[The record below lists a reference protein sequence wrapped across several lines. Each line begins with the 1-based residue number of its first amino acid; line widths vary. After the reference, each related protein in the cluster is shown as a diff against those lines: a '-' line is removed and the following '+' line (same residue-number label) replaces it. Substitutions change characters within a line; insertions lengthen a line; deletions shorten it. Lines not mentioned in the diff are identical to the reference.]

1 MTRLLLI
8 VALLFSPLIKAD
20 EASDLAAREAR
31 LERLR
36 DNMAKVSERLSE
48 QRERAGGVEAD
59 LARLERRLNRERTAL
74 AQLDEQIRST
84 SAQVAERQRALSQR
98 RAEAKAHQAFLAATV
113 RAAYRRGDAS
123 TLRLLLGDFNPAE
136 LQRLLV
142 YRQRLGAARAER
154 ITRAQTAV
162 AALAAERQALEQAL
176 AEQRRVRTARE
187 DALAQV
193 QSSLNQRQALLAELE
208 ARIDDDQ
215 AALASQREQAQ
226 SLSELIA
233 SLREQLAQSGVP
245 TRQLD
250 DLGRARGAL
259 SWPHEGPLLARYGG
273 ERAAG
278 LDWTGLLIG
287 GRAGAPVNPIA
298 AGQVVFADWLR
309 GLGLL
314 VIVDHGGGYLSLYG
328 RNQALYFDVGDYV
341 APDDVIATVG
351 RSGGRPE
358 TALYFELRAEGEPVD
373 PLAWLSPANQSG

>member
-8 VALLFSPLIKAD
+8 VALLFSPLIEAD

-36 DNMAKVSERLSE
+36 DNMATVSERLSE

-59 LARLERRLNRERTAL
+59 LARLEQRLNE
-74 AQLDEQIRST
+74 
-84 SAQVAERQRALSQR
+84 AQVAERQRALSQR
-98 RAEAKAHQAFLAATV
+98 RAEAKEHQAFLAATV

-215 AALASQREQAQ
+215 AVLASQREQAQ
-226 SLSELIA
+226 SLTELIA
-233 SLREQLAQSGVP
+233 SLREQLAQSGAP

-287 GRAGAPVNPIA
+287 GQAGAP
-298 AGQVVFADWLR
+298 
-309 GLGLL
+309 
-314 VIVDHGGGYLSLYG
+314 
-328 RNQALYFDVGDYV
+328 DYV